1 MDRMKNSLLTIL
13 FLALI
18 IGCSQ
23 PKEETDTEKKA
34 PAVAE
39 YALDLD
45 SAVYY
50 IHRYDSVSKANLQGS
65 IPIKAFTI
73 RAADLLQAL
82 GLPEKTPVNY
92 THARVYLG
100 MDKNNQ
106 FRLFFTPVEGASI
119 KNGIAGQ
126 DVILKG
132 PHKHG
137 LADADN
143 SLATDGSYVLDF
155 TAPCPNTCP
164 NGSPLNQ

>member
-1 MDRMKNSLLTIL
+1 MKTSLLALLSLI
-13 FLALI
+13 FLI
-18 IGCSQ
+18 SCSQ
-23 PKEETDTEKKA
+23 PKEEIAEEVKA

-50 IHRYDSVSKANLQGS
+50 IHRYDSVAKANLKGS
-65 IPIKAFTI
+65 LPLKAFTI
-73 RAADLLQAL
+73 RAVDLLQAL
-82 GLPEKTPVNY
+82 GLPEKTPVKY

-119 KNGIAGQ
+119 KNGEAGQ

-132 PHKHG
+132 PHSHG
-137 LADADN
+137 LADAGDGLT
-143 SLATDGSYVLDF
+143 SSGSYVLDF

-164 NGSPLNQ
+164 SGSPLNQ